1 MSSFRHHLQPM
12 FCLVLSCAL
21 PSCHTMLR
29 CVVPRRVVSCHVRH
43 VMSRCALSRH
53 KEKTPRSTFHTH
65 ALAEP
70 GDVMGEVIRL
80 WREDK
85 ITHKTF
91 IGTTLDSHAIQFC
104 VELPRVFFAT
114 SASETSSVAAHWK
127 TSEDEEETVA

>member
-1 MSSFRHHLQPM
+1 
-12 FCLVLSCAL
+12 
-21 PSCHTMLR
+21 
-29 CVVPRRVVSCHVRH
+29 
-43 VMSRCALSRH
+43 
-53 KEKTPRSTFHTH
+53 
-65 ALAEP
+65 
-70 GDVMGEVIRL
+70 MGEVIRL